1 MKEQN
6 VQTED
11 SVEKQGMCFDTLIT
25 LYLEVNVIYNDQGVI
40 ILFESEYGKEVVAS
54 IVRNCVSIP
63 TLSPNSAEGYNFSVS
78 DFDLAIVDA
87 LQS

>member
-40 ILFESEYGKEVVAS
+40 ILFESEYGKE
-54 IVRNCVSIP
+54 
-63 TLSPNSAEGYNFSVS
+63 
-78 DFDLAIVDA
+78 
-87 LQS
+87 

>member
-54 IVRNCVSIP
+54 IVRNRVSIL
-63 TLSPNSAEGYNFSVS
+63 TLSV
-78 DFDLAIVDA
+78 IV
-87 LQS
+87 